1 MTKKQLE
8 DALDTAMTPYLKA
21 FLMYPAVARFKTKVE
36 AGTAS
41 ADFFMHAED
50 HTRLDGTNLEE
61 VFDNAF
67 NALSK
72 DLDGAKGATGIS
84 LRKV

>member
-8 DALDTAMTPYLKA
+8 DALDAAMTPYLKA

-41 ADFFMHAED
+41 AEFFMHAED
-50 HTRLDGTNLEE
+50 HARLDGTKLED
-61 VFDNAF
+61 VFDDAF
-67 NALSK
+67 RALST
-72 DLDGAKGATGIS
+72 DLDSAKGATGIS